1 MMFTSSDA
9 SSLVRELWWWE
20 HAEYVFGALVA
31 AACAGEYIADFNKR
45 PWVKAH
51 KDRIAKISTLVLVA
65 ALVFELICITRAN
78 GKSDEVIGKLRDEA
92 EVADNLAQAAVQK
105 SNTALTQ
112 SGQAITNAGTAS
124 SVASTAKGEADQAA
138 GVANT
143 AKSLADDAKAR
154 VADAT
159 KKLVVV
165 ETQTATLSQQAD
177 SLRREIADE
186 KAALE
191 SERAK
196 RIRLQR
202 AVSQRSIGRYG
213 SDVLALL
220 KSFVPIDFSVSC
232 TPGSETEFLAGQL
245 GAIPQNAGWK
255 WLGFKPFIKN
265 GNGCAMEKL
274 PEGVTVTSYLGPNGE
289 TDSSKDAAEA
299 LAHWLRQNGIV
310 AVAYP
315 SGSLPSCAMSLS
327 PRSSPVPTYL
337 TSQFGDMAT
346 LVLL

>member
-1 MMFTSSDA
+1 MDESALRTLLNNLDA
-9 SSLVRELWWWE
+9 SRSSWHGLLHVFTFLIIVGLGFDLFVIIKEFWDDLKEFRYRQIHPYEIHLPKRPSAVVLILGLIGTALIVIGVWGELYVDVQAGKMETQIREANDALLSLVIQE
-20 HAEYVFGALVA
+20 
-31 AACAGEYIADFNKR
+31 
-45 PWVKAH
+45 
-51 KDRIAKISTLVLVA
+51 
-65 ALVFELICITRAN
+65 
-78 GKSDEVIGKLRDEA
+78 
-92 EVADNLAQAAVQK
+92 
-105 SNTALTQ
+105 
-112 SGQAITNAGTAS
+112 AGTAKS
-124 SVASTAKGEADQAA
+124 SAETAEGAAKGAKLAANEAA

-202 AVSQRSIGRYG
+202 AVSQRSIGGYG

-232 TPGSETEFLAGQL
+232 TPGRETQFLAGQL
-245 GAIPQNAGWK
+245 GAMPQNAGWK
-255 WLGFKPFIKN
+255 WLGFKPFIN

-315 SGSLPSCAMSLS
+315 SGSLPRTVGILIGPM
-327 PRSSPVPTYL
+327 PI
-337 TSQFGDMAT
+337 D
-346 LVLL
+346 